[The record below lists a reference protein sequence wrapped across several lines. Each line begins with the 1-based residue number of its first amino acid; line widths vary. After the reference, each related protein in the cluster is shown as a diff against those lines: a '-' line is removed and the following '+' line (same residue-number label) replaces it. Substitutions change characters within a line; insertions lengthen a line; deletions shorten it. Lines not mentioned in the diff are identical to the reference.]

1 MNKKEQI
8 QLMRSKGAT
17 YREIAQ
23 AIGCSYQ
30 YVAQILGKHDET
42 KFRPLGEKDCVYPGL
57 RKWLNTNKCS
67 RRELYRKMYGY
78 NMIGNSNV
86 AFLDRLHGRVS
97 FRMDEINLIISITG
111 LTYEQLFSDKVR
123 QDADIGKTVFLTREE
138 AEAKLAQKG
147 ASE

>member
-1 MNKKEQI
+1 
-8 QLMRSKGAT
+8 MRSKGAT

-86 AFLDRLHGRVS
+86 TFLDRLHGRVP

-138 AEAKLAQKG
+138 AEAALKG
-147 ASE
+147 GESDA

>member
-86 AFLDRLHGRVS
+86 TFLDRLHGRVP

-138 AEAKLAQKG
+138 AEAALKG
-147 ASE
+147 GEG